1 MEARF
6 ISNLNLDNI
15 NNIDTDNLTMHENDL
30 LNTIRLFSRVD
41 FDESFLLNLF
51 INENIE
57 YRDVSTP
64 LNPIDL
70 GKQKRI
76 YFKDIND
83 INDINDISNIKEI
96 ICAIC
101 LENFDN
107 EDLIINLNCSHIFHN
122 SCLEKWLSEYNNKC
136 PKCRMEIG
144 ESKPNI

>member
-57 YRDVSTP
+57 YRDVTTP

-70 GKQKRI
+70 GKQKRV
-76 YFKDIND
+76 YFKDI
-83 INDINDISNIKEI
+83 IGINDISNIKEI

>member
-57 YRDVSTP
+57 YRDVFS
-64 LNPIDL
+64 
-70 GKQKRI
+70 
-76 YFKDIND
+76 
-83 INDINDISNIKEI
+83 S
-96 ICAIC
+96 
-101 LENFDN
+101 
-107 EDLIINLNCSHIFHN
+107 
-122 SCLEKWLSEYNNKC
+122 
-136 PKCRMEIG
+136 
-144 ESKPNI
+144 